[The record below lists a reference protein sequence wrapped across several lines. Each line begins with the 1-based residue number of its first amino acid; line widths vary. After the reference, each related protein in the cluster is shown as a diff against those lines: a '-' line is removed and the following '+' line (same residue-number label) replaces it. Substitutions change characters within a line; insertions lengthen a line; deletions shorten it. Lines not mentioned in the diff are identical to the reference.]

1 MNKQTIITA
10 WRRGHFPTEFH
21 HFLLKYHKNRIR
33 MIRRVRFFSKFSTDF
48 ERRRPPKLPDSLG
61 YSPAEVPG
69 GAFCDRKTPPE
80 PSAAPAHGAKPWT
93 TARNDPRTVRN
104 YVRSP
109 RWRFLR
115 RRMPFRAAVHGFYAV
130 GTHFAL
136 LVGGFYAV
144 GTHSE
149 SSSAPSTPLALT
161 PESPTKISTP
171 LAQVTLE

>member
-1 MNKQTIITA
+1 MGLFA
-10 WRRGHFPTEFH
+10 
-21 HFLLKYHKNRIR
+21 
-33 MIRRVRFFSKFSTDF
+33 
-48 ERRRPPKLPDSLG
+48 
-61 YSPAEVPG
+61 PG
-69 GAFCDRKTPPE
+69 KTPPE
-80 PSAAPAHGAKPWT
+80 PSAALAHGAKPCSETSLALQHGAKPWT

-104 YVRSP
+104 RVRSP

-115 RRMPFRAAVHGFYAV
+115 RRMPFRAVVHGFYAV

-161 PESPTKISTP
+161 PETSAKISTM
-171 LAQVTLE
+171 LAQVTPGMPGTPMYTTSKSAGKSLGLCLPIMLNQHPKRHKICLKRYDFEEFFVPLHPQ